1 MTATLLLQGFH
12 IEAAREAIVGT
23 TVDVVVSAVFAVVLA
38 WLGHHHLVLPARRRH
53 AELRAHAIH
62 QTQLVEETHYLAH
75 RGEPHPRVQ
84 ERLDRGEDHTPALEH
99 EGAPP

>member
-12 IEAAREAIVGT
+12 TEAAREALIGAIVNL
-23 TVDVVVSAVFAVVLA
+23 AVAGLLA
-38 WLGHHHLVLPARRRH
+38 GLARRHIVKPARRRH

-99 EGAPP
+99 QGAPP